1 MKIITVT
8 SQHADNYGAVLQAY
22 ALQQTLEKLGYE
34 NEILKLGEKSET
46 SAKRPKKVRRKKSIK
61 VIFRNILLNSSN
73 IIFYGRTKK
82 LSKRF
87 DDFRNTC
94 LKQTRPYGTLSELRN
109 DPPKADIYL
118 TGSDQVFALGNSLV
132 PARYLDFGDDSITRV
147 SYAASKG
154 HYETDENNVN
164 YIKSKL
170 SRFKYI
176 SVREQQAVEYFKN
189 TLNLDAVQHIDPV
202 FLLDREQW
210 GNVASARKIDGPY
223 ILCFRMLRHNAFE
236 PLLKKLK
243 KETGYKIV
251 SIQPRASKLIKADE
265 YLFDVTP
272 GDFVQLIKN
281 ASAVVT
287 TSFHATAFAVLFQ
300 KKFYSLIDYKP
311 ERMISLCSML
321 GLSNRLVKSND
332 TEFAPLDDIDY
343 TNADSIIQGK
353 RDEAYSY
360 LAQVGESVG
369 KK

>member
-8 SQHADNYGAVLQAY
+8 SQEADNYGAVLQAY

-34 NEILKLGEKSET
+34 NEILNISVKGKKS
-46 SAKRPKKVRRKKSIK
+46 KKVIL
-61 VIFRNILLNSSN
+61 RNIVLKTLD
-73 IIFYGRTKK
+73 IVFFDRAVK

-87 DDFRNTC
+87 KNFRQNC
-94 LKQTRPYGTLSELRN
+94 LKQTRCYMSIDELRN

-132 PARYLDFGDDSITRV
+132 PVRYLDFGDDSVKRV

-154 HYETDENNVN
+154 HYETDEKSVN
-164 YIKSKL
+164 YIKSRL
-170 SRFKYI
+170 SRFAHI
-176 SVREQQAVEYFKN
+176 SLREEQAVEYFKN
-189 TLNLDAVQHIDPV
+189 TLKMDAVQNIDPV
-202 FLLDREQW
+202 FLLDRKQW
-210 GNVASARKIDGPY
+210 GKVASDRKIDGPY
-223 ILCFRMLRHNAFE
+223 ILCFRMLRHDAFE

-251 SIQPRASKLIKADE
+251 SIQPRVSKHIKADK

-272 GDFVQLIKN
+272 QDFVQLIKN
-281 ASAVVT
+281 AEVVVT
-287 TSFHATAFAVLFQ
+287 TSFHATAFSVLFQ

-321 GLSNRLVKSND
+321 GLSNRLVRSKD
-332 TEFAPLDDIDY
+332 TEFATLDDIDY

-353 RDEAYSY
+353 RDEAFRY
-360 LAQVGESVG
+360 LIQVGGRVEEKS
-369 KK
+369 KT